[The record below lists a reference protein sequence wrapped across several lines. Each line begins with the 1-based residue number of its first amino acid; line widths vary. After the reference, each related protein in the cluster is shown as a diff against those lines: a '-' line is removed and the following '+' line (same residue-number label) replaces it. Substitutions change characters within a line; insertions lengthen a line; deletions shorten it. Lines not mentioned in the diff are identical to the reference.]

1 MLKIYFIAMNTFSSI
16 SNEFHASQQFNPIY
30 DGGRAKRSSP
40 ISFSPVTSTNVGIS
54 PKNF

>member
-16 SNEFHASQQFNPIY
+16 SNEFYASQQFNPIY